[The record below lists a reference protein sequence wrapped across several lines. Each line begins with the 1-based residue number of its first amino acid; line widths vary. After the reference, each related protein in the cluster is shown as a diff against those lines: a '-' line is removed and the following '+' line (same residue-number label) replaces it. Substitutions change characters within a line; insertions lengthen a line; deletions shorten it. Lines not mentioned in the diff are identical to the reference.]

1 VELRQANYE
10 VARARYE
17 EARPIYA
24 AIGARLGEAAI
35 PFCVAQ
41 CLWAEGDLAG
51 AENQMAAAA
60 MLYERVLPGHP
71 FTKYAHEQL
80 TALRAELSASA

>member
-1 VELRQANYE
+1 
-10 VARARYE
+10 
-17 EARPIYA
+17 
-24 AIGARLGEAAI
+24 
-35 PFCVAQ
+35 
-41 CLWAEGDLAG
+41 
-51 AENQMAAAA
+51 